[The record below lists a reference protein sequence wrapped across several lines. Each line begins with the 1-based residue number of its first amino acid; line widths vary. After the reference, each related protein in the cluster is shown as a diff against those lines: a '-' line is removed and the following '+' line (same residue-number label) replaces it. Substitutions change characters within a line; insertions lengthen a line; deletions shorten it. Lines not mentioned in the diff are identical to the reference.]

1 MWSLAKT
8 LVTDLTYKS
17 SDFPFVGSLKLTVV
31 FFEEG
36 IRFGNQV
43 EQICRKIFLVGL
55 GHKPQNQNCFE
66 CM

>member
-31 FFEEG
+31 FFLKREFVLETKLNKFAE
-36 IRFGNQV
+36 RFFWWV
-43 EQICRKIFLVGL
+43 
-55 GHKPQNQNCFE
+55 
-66 CM
+66 